1 LRGATLD
8 SGALI
13 AFERGSGRM
22 LALVERASGHDLR
35 LAVPAGVVAQTWRGG
50 PRQARLSR
58 LLGAPCVEVVALDE
72 LEARAVGV
80 VCGRSGA
87 TDVVDA
93 SVVVCARQRGHQVV
107 TGDPGDLRTI
117 DPDLA
122 VIAPG

>member
-1 LRGATLD
+1 
-8 SGALI
+8 
-13 AFERGSGRM
+13 
-22 LALVERASGHDLR
+22 
-35 LAVPAGVVAQTWRGG
+35 
-50 PRQARLSR
+50 
-58 LLGAPCVEVVALDE
+58 VVALDE

-80 VCGRSGA
+80 VCGRAGT

-107 TGDPGDLRTI
+107 TGDAGDLLSI